1 MPINDQSL
9 TASALL
15 LSLIAIFAAAK
26 FFGELAERIGQPAV
40 LGEMAGGVVIGV
52 SGFHLVDPRQLPL
65 RLMAELGVVLLL
77 FLIGLEIDIGRLL
90 SVGGSAAAV
99 AVAGV
104 MLPFAG
110 GFCAGV
116 LTGLPTLVSVFLGAA
131 LTATSVGITARVLA
145 DLGHL
150 GSKESQV
157 ILGAAVIDDI
167 LGLMLLTVVTGF
179 AAGRRPTMLAV
190 SKTILM
196 AAGFVAIAIWLG
208 SLVAPHLLAGVAR
221 LRGAKALFFASI
233 IFAFLLAWLAERSG
247 AGLIIG
253 AFAAGAVLA
262 RTDRGRDIAREV
274 HGVAQFFI
282 PIFFVLVGAALD
294 VRRLN
299 PFDGADRRYLILGLL
314 LTAVAV
320 AGKVLAGFCSFGSSL
335 RKIVIGVGMVPR
347 GEVGLIFAQLGLATG
362 MLSTG
367 LYSSVALMVIGTTFF
382 APPVLRRLLAQAV
395 PEEIDSTVCELVTES
410 MSDRPERTR

>member
-1 MPINDQSL
+1 
-9 TASALL
+9 
-15 LSLIAIFAAAK
+15 
-26 FFGELAERIGQPAV
+26 V
-40 LGEMAGGVVIGV
+40 
-52 SGFHLVDPRQLPL
+52 
-65 RLMAELGVVLLL
+65 
-77 FLIGLEIDIGRLL
+77 
-90 SVGGSAAAV
+90 
-99 AVAGV
+99 
-104 MLPFAG
+104 
-110 GFCAGV
+110 
-116 LTGLPTLVSVFLGAA
+116 
-131 LTATSVGITARVLA
+131 
-145 DLGHL
+145 
-150 GSKESQV
+150 
-157 ILGAAVIDDI
+157 
-167 LGLMLLTVVTGF
+167 
-179 AAGRRPTMLAV
+179 
-190 SKTILM
+190 
-196 AAGFVAIAIWLG
+196 
-208 SLVAPHLLAGVAR
+208 
-221 LRGAKALFFASI
+221 AKALFFASI

-299 PFDGADRRYLILGLL
+299 PFEAADRRYLILGLL
-314 LTAVAV
+314 LTAVAI

-362 MLSTG
+362 MLSAG

-395 PEEIDSTVCELVTES
+395 PEEIDSTVCDLVTES